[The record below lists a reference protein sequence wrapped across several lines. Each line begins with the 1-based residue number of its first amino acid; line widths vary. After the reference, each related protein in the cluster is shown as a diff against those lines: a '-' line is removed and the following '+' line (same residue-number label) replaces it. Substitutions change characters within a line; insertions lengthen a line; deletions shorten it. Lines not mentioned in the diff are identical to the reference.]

1 MHMVK
6 CFVSARGLSLV
17 FCLDERQEKGLELSE
32 AAWGS
37 LEAAALLPSNP
48 LCTQPS
54 LLMLCR
60 GGMGRARVGMG
71 LGLQAQSWPDS
82 LQ

>member
-1 MHMVK
+1 MVK

-37 LEAAALLPSNP
+37 QEAAALLPSNP
-48 LCTQPS
+48 HCTQPR
-54 LLMLCR
+54 LLTSR
-60 GGMGRARVGMG
+60 TSRV
-71 LGLQAQSWPDS
+71 
-82 LQ
+82 